1 MEILFKSKQKIKY
14 ESQEEQ
20 LFINQKKSISVKK
33 RKIKKKENKI
43 FSPFII
49 ILMIIII
56 LLFLFFL
63 FCLKKIIKFFV
74 SIISNKTI
82 LYKNKIINSK
92 INTLQYQNILPR
104 LTLDLK
110 DIPSSLDE
118 IFNARQI
125 YISDARITRDYISY
139 VRPINETEEEKYK
152 KPYSENKTIIDKD
165 IFKRRDDQINYVEF
179 CKLALN
185 EKLIDNKK
193 IEYNNKPIISIIVPS
208 YNKKDILLKSI
219 RSIQNQNL
227 KNIEIIIVNDCS
239 TDNSTYLFNYL
250 LETDPR
256 IRIFHNIKNLG
267 LFRTRLN
274 GILYS
279 RGKYIILFDTGDL
292 YEDNYVL
299 QDAYNIIEKYNLD
312 SCKFLFRVI
321 RSFNNLNN
329 SRVFFHVGNNAKIVY
344 ETSNIKALNNKV
356 FSNWGNIW
364 NRLVRANIYIKGL
377 LLYSELVLNLYKNVW
392 DDAWYNSIVNKAS
405 NSYAIFD
412 RVGYVYL
419 QDGRGAG
426 SPRARTIEQKSNVV
440 MEYVGFLYFH
450 YNFYGKDQKVK
461 DFIINKLKDYNETHF
476 DLRLQN
482 FRSHYEVLNNLL
494 EALINDSELS
504 LENRTYCQKLLDES
518 IFREKEVNRSKYA
531 SL

>member
-74 SIISNKTI
+74 SKISNKII

-377 LLYSELVLNLYKNVW
+377 LLYS
-392 DDAWYNSIVNKAS
+392 
-405 NSYAIFD
+405 
-412 RVGYVYL
+412 
-419 QDGRGAG
+419 
-426 SPRARTIEQKSNVV
+426 
-440 MEYVGFLYFH
+440 
-450 YNFYGKDQKVK
+450 
-461 DFIINKLKDYNETHF
+461 
-476 DLRLQN
+476 
-482 FRSHYEVLNNLL
+482 
-494 EALINDSELS
+494 
-504 LENRTYCQKLLDES
+504 
-518 IFREKEVNRSKYA
+518 
-531 SL
+531 

>member
-1 MEILFKSKQKIKY
+1 MEKLFKSKPKIKY

-20 LFINQKKSISVKK
+20 LFINQKKPISTKK
-33 RKIKKKENKI
+33 RKIKKKVNKI

-74 SIISNKTI
+74 SIISNITI
-82 LYKNKIINSK
+82 LYKNKIINGK

-104 LTLDLK
+104 LTPDLK
-110 DIPSSLDE
+110 YIPSSLDE

-185 EKLIDNKK
+185 EKLIDNKT

-239 TDNSTYLFNYL
+239 TDNSTYLFNY
-250 LETDPR
+250 
-256 IRIFHNIKNLG
+256 
-267 LFRTRLN
+267 
-274 GILYS
+274 
-279 RGKYIILFDTGDL
+279 
-292 YEDNYVL
+292 
-299 QDAYNIIEKYNLD
+299 
-312 SCKFLFRVI
+312 
-321 RSFNNLNN
+321 
-329 SRVFFHVGNNAKIVY
+329 
-344 ETSNIKALNNKV
+344 
-356 FSNWGNIW
+356 
-364 NRLVRANIYIKGL
+364 
-377 LLYSELVLNLYKNVW
+377 
-392 DDAWYNSIVNKAS
+392 
-405 NSYAIFD
+405 
-412 RVGYVYL
+412 
-419 QDGRGAG
+419 
-426 SPRARTIEQKSNVV
+426 
-440 MEYVGFLYFH
+440 
-450 YNFYGKDQKVK
+450 
-461 DFIINKLKDYNETHF
+461 
-476 DLRLQN
+476 
-482 FRSHYEVLNNLL
+482 
-494 EALINDSELS
+494 
-504 LENRTYCQKLLDES
+504 
-518 IFREKEVNRSKYA
+518 
-531 SL
+531 

>member
-43 FSPFII
+43 FSSFIT

-74 SIISNKTI
+74 SKISNKII

-377 LLYSELVLNLYKNVW
+377 LLYS
-392 DDAWYNSIVNKAS
+392 
-405 NSYAIFD
+405 
-412 RVGYVYL
+412 
-419 QDGRGAG
+419 
-426 SPRARTIEQKSNVV
+426 
-440 MEYVGFLYFH
+440 
-450 YNFYGKDQKVK
+450 
-461 DFIINKLKDYNETHF
+461 
-476 DLRLQN
+476 
-482 FRSHYEVLNNLL
+482 
-494 EALINDSELS
+494 
-504 LENRTYCQKLLDES
+504 
-518 IFREKEVNRSKYA
+518 
-531 SL
+531 